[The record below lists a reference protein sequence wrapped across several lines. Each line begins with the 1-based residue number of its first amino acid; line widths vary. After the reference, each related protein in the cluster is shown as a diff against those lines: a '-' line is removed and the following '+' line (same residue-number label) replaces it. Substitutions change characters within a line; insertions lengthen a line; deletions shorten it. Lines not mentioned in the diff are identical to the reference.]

1 MHALHRTAYMGERRE
16 YSLRK
21 MNALSMPS
29 DYLSI
34 IGDGMAQNHCELPHL
49 GNTCSFGTE
58 KLTQHF
64 QGCLN
69 HGRDFSIYRTF
80 HNVVHDANAQIHCF
94 LMSLESTALRENNK
108 IPDTVYYQIDGG
120 SENVAKEVL
129 LICEL
134 LVARRLTYKVVL
146 SRLMV
151 GHTHE
156 DIDARFG
163 TIWSHMRNR
172 FVYTPQEYTR
182 MIHGAYGTKLPIF
195 VKDIWVVPNYKLL
208 VRPYMDKKFGRYA
221 KTTKDKNWTQL
232 QFIFEAVDDIT
243 HFPLGVKTT
252 YRRYCANE
260 VVEIVKSSETPIGYV
275 EQYVEVSSY
284 PEAKPE
290 RDGIPARPEGMY
302 ILQEFPK
309 KELILPTGFKQGS
322 RAELDTTLKKVK
334 AILPDKAKV
343 EWERFAELAPDS
355 DDVNEYLRKFPD
367 AMYVLLIIIA
377 F

>member
-1 MHALHRTAYMGERRE
+1 
-16 YSLRK
+16 
-21 MNALSMPS
+21 
-29 DYLSI
+29 
-34 IGDGMAQNHCELPHL
+34 
-49 GNTCSFGTE
+49 
-58 KLTQHF
+58 
-64 QGCLN
+64 
-69 HGRDFSIYRTF
+69 
-80 HNVVHDANAQIHCF
+80 
-94 LMSLESTALRENNK
+94 MSLESTAIRENNK
-108 IPDTVYYQIDGG
+108 LPDTVYYQIDGG

-134 LVARRLTYKVVL
+134 LVARRLTYKIFL

-182 MIHGAYGTKLPIF
+182 MIHGAYGTKLPII
-195 VKDIWVVPNYKLL
+195 VKDVWVVPNYKLL

-260 VVEIVKSSETPIGYV
+260 VVEIVKNSDSPIGFA

-290 RDGIPARPEGMY
+290 RDGIPSRPEGMY
-302 ILQEFPK
+302 ILQEFPRID
-309 KELILPTGFKQGS
+309 LILPMGFKQGS
-322 RAELDTTLKKVK
+322 RAELDATLKKVK
-334 AILPDKAKV
+334 AILPDKAKE
-343 EWERFAELAPDS
+343 EWESFSELAPDS
-355 DDVNEYLRKFPD
+355 DDVNEYLRKFPN
-367 AMYVLLIIIA
+367 AMYVKLVTCHSFTISLI
-377 F
+377 